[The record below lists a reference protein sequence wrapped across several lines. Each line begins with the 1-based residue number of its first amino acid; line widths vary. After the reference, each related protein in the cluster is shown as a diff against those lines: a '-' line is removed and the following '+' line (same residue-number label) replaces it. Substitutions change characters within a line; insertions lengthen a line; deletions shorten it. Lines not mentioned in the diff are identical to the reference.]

1 MIRLFMA
8 RNISKM
14 IVMIRH
20 ILMSE
25 FGTALRPT
33 LTADML
39 ANAAPAAGADV
50 TMEAA

>member
-8 RNISKM
+8 RNIPKM
-14 IVMIRH
+14 IAMIRP

-39 ANAAPAAGADV
+39 ANTAPAAGADV